1 MEVCDQTT
9 IYLIKKKGGAGSRL
23 RMEERGNELIDN
35 KEKDRERT
43 RPSRKREMRQ
53 TCKELA

>member
-1 MEVCDQTT
+1 
-9 IYLIKKKGGAGSRL
+9 
-23 RMEERGNELIDN
+23 MEERGNELIGN

-53 TCKELA
+53 HCTELA